1 MRAIPAVSLLLIAG
15 FMVVVAARAG
25 LAFADWSSR
34 SATLIW
40 VVVAYCGLG
49 IVANAATPSVRE
61 RRLWLPVLVALFGLS
76 LIVALG

>member
-1 MRAIPAVSLLLIAG
+1 M
-15 FMVVVAARAG
+15 FVVAARAG